1 MEKSEIPLTKRVA
14 NYARARQSPYVDT
27 AVCPLVSL
35 DDLARPETNGKQD
48 AVRAMQIMK
57 TLAAVLL
64 TLGILAGCESTPTQ
78 PAAPSAGAATPGGLE
93 GSTWRLVQI
102 VYGDGTIRAAIDRS
116 RYTIRFGTA
125 GVLNVR
131 FDCNRGRGSW
141 KSTGPGNLE
150 FGDLAL
156 TRAQCPTGSLYD
168 DLARQWPNVR
178 SYIFKDGRLFLA
190 LMADGGT
197 LEFEPSP

>member
-1 MEKSEIPLTKRVA
+1 MKS
-14 NYARARQSPYVDT
+14 
-27 AVCPLVSL
+27 
-35 DDLARPETNGKQD
+35 
-48 AVRAMQIMK
+48 M
-57 TLAAVLL
+57 LAALL
-64 TLGILAGCESTPTQ
+64 TLGILAGCESTPTK
-78 PAAPSAGAATPGGLE
+78 PAAPAASASAPDHLVGT
-93 GSTWRLVQI
+93 SWRLVQI

-116 RYTIRFGTA
+116 RYTIGFGEA

-131 FDCNRGRGSW
+131 FDCNRGRGGW
-141 KSTGPGNLE
+141 KSSGPGNLE

-168 DLARQWPNVR
+168 DLVRQWPHVR
-178 SYIFKDGRLFLA
+178 SYLFKDGRLFLA